1 MFSCLGSGKYHSLGI
16 TKKGTQ
22 SQRET
27 ISERIAVAREKYDFH
42 VAYCLHSHLR

>member
-1 MFSCLGSGKYHSLGI
+1 MFSCLSSGKYHILGI

-27 ISERIAVAREKYDFH
+27 ISEWSAVAREKYDFL
-42 VAYCLHSHLR
+42 VAYCLIHI

>member
-1 MFSCLGSGKYHSLGI
+1 MFSYLGSGKFHSLGI

-22 SQRET
+22 SQRKT
-27 ISERIAVAREKYDFH
+27 ISEHTAVARKEYDFH